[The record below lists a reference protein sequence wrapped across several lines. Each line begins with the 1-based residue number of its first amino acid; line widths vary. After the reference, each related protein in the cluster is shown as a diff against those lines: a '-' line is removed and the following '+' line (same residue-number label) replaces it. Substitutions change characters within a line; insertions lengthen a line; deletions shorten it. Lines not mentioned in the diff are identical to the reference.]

1 MAPRIL
7 FVCTGNICR
16 SPMAEYLLRARLA
29 DLPDPVCISSAGVR
43 ALTGAGMH
51 PQTLRVLRERGI
63 DGGDFVATYL
73 TPAAIAE
80 HDLILGL
87 SRSHRDDATA
97 KVPMAWRRIVTVR
110 EFDEHIAAGGDTI
123 SEMRIGGDRNRA
135 QLDIADPMGKPDAD
149 FDRLVG
155 EIEPIIDRLAGWVRA
170 GFS

>member
-29 DLPDPVCISSAGVR
+29 DLPGPIAVHSAGVG
-43 ALTGAGMH
+43 ALTGDPMH

-63 DGGDFVATYL
+63 DGEDFVATYL
-73 TPAAIAE
+73 TPDAIAE
-80 HDLILGL
+80 HDLVLGL

-97 KVPMAWRRIVTVR
+97 KVPMAWRRIVTLR
-110 EFDEHIAAGGDTI
+110 EFDEHIAAGGDDI
-123 SEMRIGGDRNRA
+123 AGMRITGDRNRTE
-135 QLDIADPMGKPDAD
+135 LDIADPMGRPNAD

-155 EIEPIIDRLAGWVRA
+155 EIEPIIDRLAGWMRA
-170 GFS
+170 R